1 MIAVVGSVNRDL
13 VARVEHHPIP
23 GETVLGSGHETMP
36 GGKGANQAV
45 AAARLGRDVV
55 FVGRVGADEAGRD
68 LVAEFGREGIDVDHL
83 TVDAVAP
90 SGLAIITV
98 DDAGENAIVVSPGA
112 NAHVSSTDVERA
124 SAVLM
129 TATVTLL
136 QLEIPME
143 AVVAAVTA
151 SEGIVI
157 LNAAPAAHLPA
168 VLLSS
173 IDVLVVNRGELATL
187 TGSGDPLSARSLP
200 VPVTVVTLGAEGARI
215 VRADTRESVAA
226 IDVTPVDTTGA
237 GDTFCGALAAGLDDG
252 LSLEA
257 SVRRAVVAGSLAV
270 TAIGARSGMPT
281 AAELEGALRVH
292 GSQGTM

>member
-1 MIAVVGSVNRDL
+1 MIAVVGSVNQDL
-13 VARVEHHPIP
+13 VARVEHHPVP

-45 AAARLGRDVV
+45 AAARLGSDVV

-68 LVAEFGREGIDVDHL
+68 LVGEFEREGVDVDHL
-83 TVDAVAP
+83 VADPVAP

-98 DDAGENAIVVSPGA
+98 DDAGENSIVVSPGA
-112 NAHVSSTDVERA
+112 NGNVSPSDVEGA
-124 SAVLM
+124 TAVLM

-136 QLEIPME
+136 QLEIPMD
-143 AVVAAVTA
+143 AVLAAATA
-151 SEGIVI
+151 SEGVVI
-157 LNAAPAAHLPA
+157 LNAAPATHLPA
-168 VLLSS
+168 ALLGS

-215 VRADTRESVAA
+215 IRADTRESVPA
-226 IDVTPVDTTGA
+226 IEVTAVDTTGA
-237 GDTFCGALAAGLDDG
+237 GDTFCGALAAGLDAG
-252 LSLEA
+252 LSLES
-257 SVRRAVVAGSLAV
+257 SVGRAVVAGSLAV

-281 AAELEGALRVH
+281 LPELEGALRTL
-292 GSQGTM
+292 GS

>member
-1 MIAVVGSVNRDL
+1 MIVVVGSVNQDL
-13 VARVEHHPIP
+13 VARVEHHPVP

-45 AAARLGRDVV
+45 AAARLGSDVV
-55 FVGRVGADEAGRD
+55 FVGRSGADEAGRN
-68 LVAEFGREGIDVDHL
+68 LVGEFEREGVDVAHL
-83 TVDAVAP
+83 TVDPVAP
-90 SGLAIITV
+90 SGLAIIAI
-98 DDAGENAIVVSPGA
+98 DDAAENTIVVSPGA
-112 NAHVSSTDVERA
+112 NGNVSPSDVEGA
-124 SAVLM
+124 SAALM
-129 TATVTLL
+129 AATVTLL
-136 QLEIPME
+136 QLEIPMD
-143 AVVAAVTA
+143 AVLAAAGA

-157 LNAAPAAHLPA
+157 LNAAPATHLPA
-168 VLLSS
+168 ALLKS

-200 VPVTVVTLGAEGARI
+200 VPVTVVTLGGEGAHI
-215 VRADTRESVAA
+215 IRADTRESVAA

-252 LSLEA
+252 LSLES

-281 AAELEGALRVH
+281 LPELEGALRTL
-292 GSQGTM
+292 SS

>member
-1 MIAVVGSVNRDL
+1 MIVVVGSVNQDL
-13 VARVEHHPIP
+13 VARVEHHPVP

-55 FVGRVGADEAGRD
+55 FVGRIGADEAGRH
-68 LVAEFGREGIDVDHL
+68 LVGEFEREGVDAGHL
-83 TVDAVAP
+83 TVDPVAP

-98 DDAGENAIVVSPGA
+98 DDAAENAIVVSPGA
-112 NAHVSSTDVERA
+112 NGNVSPSDVEGA
-124 SAVLM
+124 SAALM
-129 TATVTLL
+129 AATVTLL
-136 QLEIPME
+136 QLEIPMD
-143 AVVAAVTA
+143 AVLAAASV

-157 LNAAPAAHLPA
+157 LNAAPAAHLPPA
-168 VLLSS
+168 LLNS

-187 TGSGDPLSARSLP
+187 TGSGDPVSARSLP
-200 VPVTVVTLGAEGARI
+200 VAVTVVTLGAQGARI
-215 VRADTRESVAA
+215 VRADAGVSVAA
-226 IDVTPVDTTGA
+226 LDVTPVDTTGA

-281 AAELEGALRVH
+281 APELEGALRVQ
-292 GSQGTM
+292 SSKTAL

>member
-1 MIAVVGSVNRDL
+1 MIVVVGSVNRDL
-13 VARVEHHPIP
+13 VARVEHHPVP

-68 LVAEFGREGIDVDHL
+68 LVAEFESEGVDVDHL
-83 TVDAVAP
+83 TVDSVAP

-98 DDAGENAIVVSPGA
+98 DDAAENAIVVSPGA
-112 NAHVSSTDVERA
+112 NANVSSTDVEGA

-129 TATVTLL
+129 AATVTLL

-143 AVVAAVTA
+143 AVLAAATA

-157 LNAAPAAHLPA
+157 LNAAPAAHLSA
-168 VLLSS
+168 ALLRS

-226 IDVTPVDTTGA
+226 IDVTAVDTTGA

-252 LSLEA
+252 LSLET

-270 TAIGARSGMPT
+270 TAIGARSGMPAT
-281 AAELEGALRVH
+281 AELEGALRVH
-292 GSQGTM
+292 GAWPPL

>member
-1 MIAVVGSVNRDL
+1 MIVVVGSVNQDL
-13 VARVEHHPIP
+13 VARVEHHPVP

-45 AAARLGRDVV
+45 AAARLGSDVV
-55 FVGRVGADEAGRD
+55 FVGRSGADEAGRD
-68 LVAEFGREGIDVDHL
+68 LVGEFEREGVDVAHL
-83 TVDAVAP
+83 TVDPVAP
-90 SGLAIITV
+90 SGLAIITI
-98 DDAGENAIVVSPGA
+98 DDAAENTIVVSPGA
-112 NAHVSSTDVERA
+112 NGNVSPSDVEGA
-124 SAVLM
+124 SAALM
-129 TATVTLL
+129 AATVTLL
-136 QLEIPME
+136 QLEIPMD
-143 AVVAAVTA
+143 AVLAAAGA

-157 LNAAPAAHLPA
+157 LNAAPATHLPA
-168 VLLSS
+168 ALLNS

-200 VPVTVVTLGAEGARI
+200 VPVTVVTLGGEGAHI
-215 VRADTRESVAA
+215 IRADTRESVAA

-252 LSLEA
+252 LSLES

-281 AAELEGALRVH
+281 LPELEGALRTL
-292 GSQGTM
+292 SS

>member
-1 MIAVVGSVNRDL
+1 MIVVVGSVNQDL
-13 VARVEHHPIP
+13 VARVEHHPVP

-45 AAARLGRDVV
+45 AAARLGSDVV
-55 FVGRVGADEAGRD
+55 FVGRSGADEAGRD
-68 LVAEFGREGIDVDHL
+68 LVGEFEREGVDVAHL
-83 TVDAVAP
+83 TVDPVAP
-90 SGLAIITV
+90 SGLAIIAI
-98 DDAGENAIVVSPGA
+98 DDAAENTIVVSPGA
-112 NAHVSSTDVERA
+112 NGNVSPSDVEGA
-124 SAVLM
+124 SAALM
-129 TATVTLL
+129 AATVTLL
-136 QLEIPME
+136 QLEIPMD
-143 AVVAAVTA
+143 AVLAAAGA

-157 LNAAPAAHLPA
+157 LNAAPATHLPA
-168 VLLSS
+168 ALLKS

-200 VPVTVVTLGAEGARI
+200 VPVTVVTLGGEGAHI
-215 VRADTRESVAA
+215 IRADTRESVAA

-252 LSLEA
+252 LSLES

-281 AAELEGALRVH
+281 LPELEGALRTL
-292 GSQGTM
+292 GS